1 MTDGFTFTET
11 GSVVKQWTSLSEL
24 MDSSQT
30 DLAGESS
37 AAFAP
42 TVQGAAAAFFST
54 WASLAGESSAI
65 ASGFAE
71 ALRTVQ
77 GAYMVTDEAS
87 ASRFATLDGRL
98 GPSR

>member
-1 MTDGFTFTET
+1 MTGGFTFTET

-30 DLAGESS
+30 DLASESS
-37 AAFAP
+37 APFAP

-77 GAYMVTDEAS
+77 GAYMVTDES
-87 ASRFATLDGRL
+87 STSRFATLDGRL

>member
-11 GSVVKQWTSLSEL
+11 RSVAEHWTSLSEL
-24 MDSSQT
+24 MDASQT

-37 AAFAP
+37 AVFAP

-54 WASLAGESSAI
+54 WASLVGESSTI
-65 ASGFAE
+65 ASGFVG

-77 GAYMVTDEAS
+77 GAYLATDES
-87 ASRFATLDGRL
+87 TASRFAKLDGRL